1 MAETATTTTITNN
14 DDTNNNTNLV
24 NKTPTHTI
32 IESNNVNNEEDNI
45 NNNNVNENTTPP
57 VGSPI
62 RAIRALQNNEVTISK
77 DPFETESEDILYA
90 KCKASIE
97 ESNIDNLAIIE
108 AENFEVE
115 TFWQEIDQK
124 VVEIINNNE
133 QNKLLKVNVDGI
145 DLVHFKPR
153 LSCRENV
160 FTINISNAGIEAID
174 SSDIE
179 PNWFRSLVL
188 IGSPL
193 STKFVCTNLNM
204 LLYLDISF
212 SDISLKNFDTSGLT
226 KLRMLNLEGCS
237 LTTLSIDGGDDDGE
251 SRRSHFLTYLINLE
265 TLNLSD
271 NEFEEEDCIN
281 DLSILSLSS
290 ITNHNNNNTNNR
302 NRVFIELD
310 LRENDIVS
318 NIGSKNYKEL
328 IEETLFPSKQL
339 KMLDGKKI
347 NSDVITNIKSLSDV
361 KGISKAL
368 QSEDTVMDNNEFR
381 ESCSCLEGNPC
392 VYKYNCKDWTNR
404 EAIAKAVRKKK
415 GMSEVFVTGGV

>member
-77 DPFETESEDILYA
+77 DPFENESEDILYA

-193 STKFVCTNLNM
+193 STKFVCTKLN
-204 LLYLDISF
+204 
-212 SDISLKNFDTSGLT
+212 
-226 KLRMLNLEGCS
+226 
-237 LTTLSIDGGDDDGE
+237 
-251 SRRSHFLTYLINLE
+251 
-265 TLNLSD
+265 
-271 NEFEEEDCIN
+271 
-281 DLSILSLSS
+281 IL
-290 ITNHNNNNTNNR
+290 
-302 NRVFIELD
+302 F
-310 LRENDIVS
+310 
-318 NIGSKNYKEL
+318 
-328 IEETLFPSKQL
+328 
-339 KMLDGKKI
+339 
-347 NSDVITNIKSLSDV
+347 
-361 KGISKAL
+361 
-368 QSEDTVMDNNEFR
+368 
-381 ESCSCLEGNPC
+381 
-392 VYKYNCKDWTNR
+392 
-404 EAIAKAVRKKK
+404 
-415 GMSEVFVTGGV
+415 